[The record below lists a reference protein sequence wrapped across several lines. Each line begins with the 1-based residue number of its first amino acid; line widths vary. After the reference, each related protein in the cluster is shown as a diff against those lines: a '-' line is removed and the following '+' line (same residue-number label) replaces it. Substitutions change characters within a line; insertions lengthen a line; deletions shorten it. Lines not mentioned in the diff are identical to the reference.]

1 MAGAGAKGGAAGAA
15 GEVPDY
21 YGLLGVGI
29 ESSVKEI
36 AAAYRRAARKV
47 HPDKNPD
54 DPKAGTDEDE
64 NAGTSEDARV
74 RTVARARGLSAG

>member
-1 MAGAGAKGGAAGAA
+1 MAGAGAGAGAKGGGGAAA
-15 GEVPDY
+15 GEAAPDY

-54 DPKAGTDEDE
+54 DPKAGR
-64 NAGTSEDARV
+64 ARAKT
-74 RTVARARGLSAG
+74 RAWMKTRARARGRGRG